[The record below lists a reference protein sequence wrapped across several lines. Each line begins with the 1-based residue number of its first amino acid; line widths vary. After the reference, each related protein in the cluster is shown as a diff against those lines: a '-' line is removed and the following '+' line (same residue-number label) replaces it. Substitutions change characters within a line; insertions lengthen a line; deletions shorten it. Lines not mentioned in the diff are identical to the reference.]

1 MSANEETI
9 KTGPPNAPAKATSGS
24 SLMSYVEAV
33 LTFMSSVRF
42 GVTLLVILV
51 ILSMIGMLVIQQN
64 VDGFDSYYAS
74 LTPAE
79 RTVYGA
85 LGIFDIYHSWY
96 YNLLLLVLSLNI
108 VLASITRFPSAWS
121 YIRSPKKT
129 ATAEWLKQQQVS
141 SEYVVSGSASDGV
154 IEKLRGIL
162 SGGGF
167 APEVTE
173 TVTKSYAVDADGKK
187 DFSRTIETRQAVLF
201 GERGKYNR
209 LGAYIVH
216 VTLLT
221 LFLGHALALMTGFD
235 ADVRMIPGDSSD
247 QIEMIR
253 FNLDKRERFAVQL
266 PFTITCT
273 DVQQKLIDPSAAI
286 DVTNTLDWRTQIRI
300 DDPDY
305 GATIADVSMNK
316 PFHYR
321 GFRFFQA
328 QTVPIGNAREIQI
341 QAVPVDGGEPQSV
354 SIMRLGSTTLADGTV
369 IEYDQFLPDFTFNQ
383 NGEPDTR
390 SGEYNNPAAVLSVTP
405 PGGERQ
411 RVYAFGSTVPD
422 NIPISAPKAGYK
434 WRLNE
439 FEKAPF
445 AHILSIKYDP
455 YNGAFIAWYFGGIGL
470 MGALVYVFFF
480 SHRRIWANV
489 EEQTDG
495 TVKVILGGHTNRNHK
510 AFEDV
515 FNKLDANVASELGG
529 ERRDTK
535 DPE

>member
-1 MSANEETI
+1 MSVNEESI
-9 KTGPPNAPAKATSGS
+9 KPGPPASPAKAASGTN
-24 SLMSYVEAV
+24 LMGYVEAV
-33 LTFMSSVRF
+33 LRFLSSVRF

-51 ILSMIGMLVIQQN
+51 ILSMIGMLIIQQN

-85 LGIFDIYHSWY
+85 LGLFDIYHVWY

-108 VLASITRFPSAWS
+108 VLASIERFPSAWS
-121 YIRSPKKT
+121 YIRNPKKT
-129 ATAEWLKQQQVS
+129 ATAEWLKQQQVN
-141 SEYVVSGSASDGV
+141 SEYVVSGTNTESV
-154 IEKLRGIL
+154 IEKLRGVFDRR
-162 SGGGF
+162 GF
-167 APEVTE
+167 TPEVTE
-173 TVTKSYAVDADGKK
+173 TTTKSYAVDDSGKK
-187 DFSRTIETRQAVLF
+187 DFSRTIESKQAVLF

-221 LFLGHALALMTGFD
+221 LFLGHAVALMTGFD
-235 ADVRMIPGDSSD
+235 ADVRMIPGDASD

-253 FNLDKRERFAVQL
+253 FELDKRERFAVQL
-266 PFTITCT
+266 PFTVTCT
-273 DVQQKLIDPSAAI
+273 DVQQKLIDPSGAI

-300 DDPDY
+300 DDPEY
-305 GATIADVSMNK
+305 GTTIADVSMNN

-328 QTVPIGNAREIQI
+328 QTVPIGNAREIKI
-341 QAVPVDGGEPQSV
+341 QAVPVDGGEPQTV
-354 SIMRLGSTTLADGTV
+354 NIMRLGSTTLADGTV

-411 RVYAFGSTVPD
+411 RVFAFGSTVPD

-455 YNGAFIAWYFGGIGL
+455 YNGAFIAWYFGGVGL
-470 MGALVYVFFF
+470 MAALVYVFFF

-489 EEQTDG
+489 EEQADG

-510 AFEDV
+510 AFEDI
-515 FNKLDANVASELGG
+515 FNKVDAEAAHGLGQEKQG
-529 ERRDTK
+529 K
-535 DPE
+535 ISPE